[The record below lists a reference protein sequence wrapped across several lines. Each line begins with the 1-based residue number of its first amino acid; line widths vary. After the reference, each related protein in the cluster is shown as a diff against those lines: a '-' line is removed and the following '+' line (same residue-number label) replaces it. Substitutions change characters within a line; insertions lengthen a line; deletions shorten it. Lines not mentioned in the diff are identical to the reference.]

1 MEAQFVTHAFGPV
14 YNQNSRI
21 LVLGTMPSPASRQN
35 GFYYSH
41 PRNRFWPVVAQL
53 LGQPLPSTPEEKR
66 ALALQNGIALW
77 DVLASCTIAGADD
90 ASIRRPVA
98 NDLRPLLETAQIRAI
113 FTTGTKAHS
122 LYQRYCREQTGRED
136 MLLPSTSPANCR
148 ISQEQLVEA
157 YRIMLDYL

>member
-1 MEAQFVTHAFGPV
+1 METATVIHPFEPV
-14 YNQNSRI
+14 WDERSRI
-21 LVLGTMPSPASRQN
+21 LILGSFPSVRSRMTE
-35 GFYYSH
+35 FYYGH
-41 PRNRFWPVVAQL
+41 PQNRFWPL
-53 LGQPLPSTPEEKR
+53 LARLYGDDVPQTNAERR
-66 ALALQNGIALW
+66 AFVLRHGIALW

-122 LYQRYCREQTGRED
+122 LYQRYCREQTGMED

>member
-14 YNQNSRI
+14 YDPNSRI

-53 LGQPLPSTPEEKR
+53 LGQPLPLTPEEKR

-148 ISQEQLVEA
+148 ISQEQLVQA